1 MATLSVLNF
10 CSLGHAHS
18 TPKWILDMT
27 HISSSLIRSGKK
39 EQSILNF
46 SLFFLIKFMKIPQN
60 FRKIPQNLMKKSQRF
75 MKKVTKIHLSWF
87 LPTSYQRRRNM
98 GHSRIH
104 FRVLWAWL
112 GARKSKTDNVAINFP
127 SLGSQ
132 RKRIYSFWPLELRAV
147 QLSKKPL
154 DI

>member
-60 FRKIPQNLMKKSQRF
+60 FRKIPQNLMKNSTKPYE
-75 MKKVTKIHLSWF
+75 KVTKIHEKSHKNSF
-87 LPTSYQRRRNM
+87 VMVFT
-98 GHSRIH
+98 H
-104 FRVLWAWL
+104 F
-112 GARKSKTDNVAINFP
+112 
-127 SLGSQ
+127 
-132 RKRIYSFWPLELRAV
+132 
-147 QLSKKPL
+147 LSKKKKYGSFQESTL
-154 DI
+154 VHCGRDIGCKNLKLRR

>member
-1 MATLSVLNF
+1 MATFSVLDF
-10 CSLGHAHS
+10 CTLCHAHS
-18 TPKWILDMT
+18 KPKWILDMT

-60 FRKIPQNLMKKSQRF
+60 FRKIPQSLMKKSQRF

-98 GHSRIH
+98 GH
-104 FRVLWAWL
+104 FKNPLWCTME
-112 GARKSKTDNVAINFP
+112 GAKFKSEEQAIN
-127 SLGSQ
+127 
-132 RKRIYSFWPLELRAV
+132 
-147 QLSKKPL
+147 
-154 DI
+154 

>member
-1 MATLSVLNF
+1 
-10 CSLGHAHS
+10 
-18 TPKWILDMT
+18 
-27 HISSSLIRSGKK
+27 
-39 EQSILNF
+39 
-46 SLFFLIKFMKIPQN
+46 MKIPQN

-98 GHSRIH
+98 GH
-104 FRVLWAWL
+104 FKNPLWCAVDVTEVQ
-112 GARKSKTDNVAINFP
+112 KFKTDKVAINFP

-132 RKRIYSFWPLELRAV
+132 RKRIYTFWPMELRAV